1 MLNIRITLLILIA
14 FMSGIGVLVAILTR
28 PPAAPQQAI
37 YVNGVVITM
46 DAVNTVAEAVLVR
59 EGQIEAVGT
68 SDALLARIDDE
79 AVVVDLR
86 GRTLIPGFV
95 DAHGHFPG
103 SGQTVFSV
111 DLNSPP
117 IGSVT
122 DIGELIE
129 ELINFAGQRSDGWV
143 VGHGYDDTLLAEKR
157 HPTRDDLDRV
167 SMDRPVAIVHVSG
180 HLAVVNTVALGI
192 LGIDEST
199 PDPSGGVIVRDPQSA
214 DGRRPNG
221 VLEETAA
228 RSVWQYTLDLGVMD
242 GVRMTT
248 QAAAEYLSVGV
259 TTASAG
265 GMPITVAKL
274 LGVLSRLNQF
284 PQRVALFPLFEEVGE
299 DLLSG
304 EIVLDD
310 FADARV
316 SAPRVK
322 IIADGSIQGY
332 TGYLSEPYYV
342 PFKGDA
348 SYRGYPSV
356 QRDELFRQVAGL
368 FANRIQVAIHCN
380 GDASIDDGL
389 DAIEAAMNLH
399 PWAEARPLIIH
410 AQMTRL
416 DQIER
421 MAALGVTPSF
431 FSAHTYYWGDR
442 HAAIFMGPE
451 RAANM
456 SPARWALE
464 AGVRFS
470 SHLDTPVTP
479 MLPLQAVWS
488 QVNREST
495 AGVVIGPNQRIDRLS
510 ALRAVTIDAAWQV
523 FMDDE
528 IGSIEPGKRADLVVL
543 SDNPLSAE
551 NIRSIKVDRTIID
564 GATVYI
570 RP

>member
-1 MLNIRITLLILIA
+1 MNWRVTTLILIS
-14 FMSGIGVLVAILTR
+14 FITGLGVLVAILAR
-28 PPAAPQQAI
+28 PPAAPHHEL

-46 DAVNTVAEAVLVR
+46 DASNTVAEAVLVR
-59 EGQIEAVGT
+59 AGQIEAVG
-68 SDALLARIDDE
+68 SSEDLVSRIDDDT
-79 AVVVDLR
+79 VVVDLR
-86 GRTLIPGFV
+86 GRALMPGFI

-117 IGSVT
+117 IGRVT
-122 DIGELIE
+122 DMEGL
-129 ELINFAGQRSDGWV
+129 LGSLSAFAKQRRDGWV

-157 HPTRDDLDRV
+157 HPTRDDLDRI
-167 SMDRPVAIVHVSG
+167 STSRPVAIVHVSG
-180 HLAVVNTVALGI
+180 HLAVVNTVGLDI

-199 PDPSGGVIVRDPQSA
+199 PDPLGGVIVRDPLSA

-228 RSVWQYTLDLGVMD
+228 RAVWEYTLDLGVMD

-265 GMPITVAKL
+265 GMPTAVAKL
-274 LGVLSRLNQF
+274 LGLLSRLNQF

-299 DLLSG
+299 ALLS
-304 EIVLDD
+304 EELTLDA
-310 FADARV
+310 FAAGKV
-316 SAPRVK
+316 SVPRVK

-332 TGYLSEPYYV
+332 TGYLSEPYYA
-342 PFKGDA
+342 PFKGDPL
-348 SYRGYPSV
+348 YRGYPSV
-356 QRDELFRQVAGL
+356 PREELLRQVSGL
-368 FANRIQVAIHCN
+368 YERRIQVAIHCN

-389 DAIEAAMNLH
+389 DAIEAAMKAH
-399 PWAEARPLIIH
+399 PWPDARPLIIH

-442 HAAIFMGPE
+442 HAAIFMGPG

-488 QVNREST
+488 QISREST
-495 AGVVIGPNQRIDRLS
+495 AGVVIGPEQRIDRTS

-523 FMDDE
+523 FMDDK

-543 SDNPLSAE
+543 SDNPLTAGDV
-551 NIRSIKVDRTIID
+551 RSIKVDRTVID
-564 GATVYI
+564 GATVYS
-570 RP
+570 RL

>member
-1 MLNIRITLLILIA
+1 MNLRVTALILISFLA
-14 FMSGIGVLVAILTR
+14 GVAVLIAILVR
-28 PPAAPQQAI
+28 PPAAPEKAL
-37 YVNGVVITM
+37 YVNGVVLTM
-46 DAVNTVAEAVLVR
+46 DPLNTVTEAVLVQ
-59 EGQIEAVGT
+59 EGEIAAIGKS
-68 SDALLARIDDE
+68 SDLMSRVDE
-79 AVVVDLR
+79 DTLVVDLR
-86 GRTLIPGFV
+86 GRTLMPGFV

-103 SGQTVFSV
+103 SGQTVFSA

-117 IGSVT
+117 IGEVNNMA
-122 DIGELIE
+122 ELIAR
-129 ELINFAGQRSDGWV
+129 LGAFADRRSEGWI

-167 SMDRPVAIVHVSG
+167 SAERPVAIVHVSG
-180 HLAVVNTVALGI
+180 HLAVVNSAGLEI

-199 PDPSGGVIVRDPQSA
+199 VDPEGGVIVRDPLSA

-228 RSVWQYTLDLGVMD
+228 RALWEYTLDLGIMD
-242 GVRMTT
+242 GVKMTT

-265 GMPITVAKL
+265 GMPLSVAKL
-274 LGVLSRLNQF
+274 LGLLSSLNQF

-304 EIVLDD
+304 AVVLDTLG
-310 FADARV
+310 DARV
-316 SAPRVK
+316 SVPRVK

-332 TGYLSEPYYV
+332 TGYLSEPYYR

-348 SYRGYPSV
+348 AYRGYPSV
-356 QRDELFRQVAGL
+356 AREELFRQVAGL
-368 FANRIQVAIHCN
+368 YERRIQVAIHCN

-389 DAIEAAMNLH
+389 DAIAAAAQAY
-399 PWAEARPLIIH
+399 PWPEARPLIIH

-421 MAALGVTPSF
+421 MAELGVTPSF

-456 SPARWALE
+456 SPARWAQE

-470 SHLDTPVTP
+470 SHMDTPVTP

-495 AGVVIGPNQRIDRLS
+495 AGVVIGPGQTIDRLS

-523 FMDDE
+523 FMDDQ

-543 SDNPLSAE
+543 SDNPLTAVDM
-551 NIRSIKVDRTIID
+551 RSIKVDRTVID
-564 GATVYI
+564 GATVYS
-570 RP
+570 RL

>member
-1 MLNIRITLLILIA
+1 MNWRVTILILVA
-14 FMSGIGVLVAILTR
+14 LLGGFAVLFAIVTR
-28 PPAAPQQAI
+28 PIAAPHHEI
-37 YVNGVVITM
+37 YVNGTVLTM
-46 DAVNTVAEAVLVR
+46 DSESRIAEAVSVR
-59 EGQIEAVGT
+59 DGVIEAVGG
-68 SDALLARIDDE
+68 SEAMLAMVTDNTH
-79 AVVVDLR
+79 VVDLR
-86 GRTLIPGFV
+86 GRTLMPGFV

-117 IGSVT
+117 IGDVT
-122 DIGELIE
+122 DIEQL
-129 ELINFAGQRSDGWV
+129 LARLRDFAMKRTDGWV
-143 VGHGYDDTLLAEKR
+143 VGHGYDDTLLREKR

-167 SMDRPVAIVHVSG
+167 SGDRPVAVVHVSG
-180 HLAVVNTVALGI
+180 HLAVVNTAALAV

-199 PDPSGGVIVRDPQSA
+199 PDPEGGVIVRDPASA

-228 RSVWQYTLDLGVMD
+228 RAVWDHTLDLGVMD
-242 GVRMTT
+242 GLRMTT
-248 QAAAEYLSVGV
+248 QAAKEYLAVGV

-265 GMPITVAKL
+265 GMPSSVAQL
-274 LGVLSRLNQF
+274 LEFLSGLNQF
-284 PQRVALFPLFEEVGE
+284 SQRVALFPLFEEVG
-299 DLLSG
+299 DSLLSG
-304 EIVLDD
+304 ERSLAD
-310 FADARV
+310 FAGARV
-316 SAPRVK
+316 TVPRVK

-332 TGYLSEPYYV
+332 TGYLTEPYYV
-342 PFKGDA
+342 PYKGDA

-356 QRDELFRQVAGL
+356 PRDELFRQVKAL
-368 FANRIQVAIHCN
+368 YERRIPVAIHCN

-389 DAIEAAMNLH
+389 DAIEAAMAAH
-399 PWAEARPLIIH
+399 PWPEARPLIIH
-410 AQMTRL
+410 AQMTRR
-416 DQIER
+416 DQIDR
-421 MAALGVTPSF
+421 MAELGVTPSF

-456 SPARWALE
+456 SPARWALD

-488 QVNREST
+488 QVEREST
-495 AGVVIGPNQRIDRLS
+495 GGVVIGPGQRIGRMP

-523 FMDDE
+523 FMEDE

-543 SDNPLSAE
+543 SENPLTAE
-551 NIRSIKVDRTIID
+551 DLRGIKVDRTVID
-564 GATVYI
+564 GATVFA
-570 RP
+570 RL

>member
-1 MLNIRITLLILIA
+1 MNWRVTTLILA
-14 FMSGIGVLVAILTR
+14 SFMAGLGVLVAILVR
-28 PPAAPQQAI
+28 PPAAPHDEL
-37 YVNGVVITM
+37 YVNGIVITM
-46 DAVNTVAEAVLVR
+46 DASNTVAEAVLVR
-59 EGQIEAVGT
+59 AGQIEAVG
-68 SDALLARIDDE
+68 SSEDLVSRIDDDT
-79 AVVVDLR
+79 VVVDLR
-86 GRTLIPGFV
+86 GRALMPGFI

-117 IGSVT
+117 IGRVT
-122 DIGELIE
+122 DMEGL
-129 ELINFAGQRSDGWV
+129 LGSLSAFARQRRDGWV

-157 HPTRDDLDRV
+157 HPTRDDLDRI
-167 SMDRPVAIVHVSG
+167 STSRPVAIVHVSG
-180 HLAVVNTVALGI
+180 HLAVVNTVGLDI

-199 PDPSGGVIVRDPQSA
+199 PDPSGGVIVRDPLSA

-228 RSVWQYTLDLGVMD
+228 RAVWKYTLDLGVMD
-242 GVRMTT
+242 GLRMTT

-265 GMPITVAKL
+265 GMPTSVAKL
-274 LGVLSRLNQF
+274 LGLLSRLNQF

-299 DLLSG
+299 ALLS
-304 EIVLDD
+304 EELTLDA
-310 FADARV
+310 FAAGKV
-316 SAPRVK
+316 SVPRVK

-332 TGYLSEPYYV
+332 TGYLSEPYYA
-342 PFKGDA
+342 PFKGDPL
-348 SYRGYPSV
+348 YRGYPSV
-356 QRDELFRQVAGL
+356 PREELLRQVSGL
-368 FANRIQVAIHCN
+368 YEERIQVAIHCN

-389 DAIEAAMNLH
+389 DAIEAAMKAH
-399 PWAEARPLIIH
+399 PWPDARPLIIH

-442 HAAIFMGPE
+442 HAAIFMGPG

-488 QVNREST
+488 QISREST
-495 AGVVIGPNQRIDRLS
+495 AGVVIGPEQRIDRTS
-510 ALRAVTIDAAWQV
+510 ALRAITIDAAWQV
-523 FMDDE
+523 FMDDKV
-528 IGSIEPGKRADLVVL
+528 GSIEPGKRADLVVL
-543 SDNPLSAE
+543 SDNPLTAGDV
-551 NIRSIKVDRTIID
+551 RSIKVDRTVID
-564 GATVYI
+564 GATVYS
-570 RP
+570 RL

>member
-1 MLNIRITLLILIA
+1 MNWRVTLLISLA
-14 FMSGIGVLVAILTR
+14 LLGGFAVLFAIVTR
-28 PPAAPQQAI
+28 PIAAPPHEI
-37 YVNGVVITM
+37 YVNGTVLTM
-46 DAVNTVAEAVLVR
+46 DSDNRIAEAVSVR
-59 EGQIEAVGT
+59 DGVIDAVGG
-68 SDALLARIDDE
+68 SEAMLATATDITK
-79 AVVVDLR
+79 VVDLR

-117 IGSVT
+117 IGDVT
-122 DIGELIE
+122 DIQQLLVRLTDFGLRRE
-129 ELINFAGQRSDGWV
+129 GGWL
-143 VGHGYDDTLLAEKR
+143 VGHGYDDTLLREKR
-157 HPTRDDLDRV
+157 HPTRDDLDQV
-167 SMDRPVAIVHVSG
+167 SPDRPVAVVHVSG
-180 HLAVVNTVALGI
+180 HLAVVNSAALMV

-199 PDPSGGVIVRDPQSA
+199 PDPEGGVIVRDPASA

-228 RSVWQYTLDLGVMD
+228 RAVWEHTLDLGVMD
-242 GVRMTT
+242 GLRMTT
-248 QAAAEYLSVGV
+248 QAAKEYLSVGV

-265 GMPITVAKL
+265 GMPSAVARL
-274 LGVLSRLNQF
+274 LGFLSGLNQF
-284 PQRVALFPLFEEVGE
+284 SQRVALFPLFEEVG
-299 DLLSG
+299 DSLLSG
-304 EIVLDD
+304 ERALAD
-310 FADARV
+310 FAGARV
-316 SAPRVK
+316 SVPRVK

-356 QRDELFRQVAGL
+356 PRDELFRQVAGL
-368 FANRIQVAIHCN
+368 YERQIPVAIHCN

-389 DAIEAAMNLH
+389 DAIEAAMEAH
-399 PWAEARPLIIH
+399 PWPDARPLIIH
-410 AQMTRL
+410 AQMTRK

-442 HAAIFMGPE
+442 HAGIFMGPD

-456 SPARWALE
+456 SPARWALD

-488 QVNREST
+488 QVEREST
-495 AGVVIGPNQRIDRLS
+495 GGVVIGPAQRIGRMP

-528 IGSIEPGKRADLVVL
+528 IGSIELGKRADLVVL
-543 SDNPLSAE
+543 SENPLTAQD
-551 NIRSIKVDRTIID
+551 IRGIKVDRTVID
-564 GATVYI
+564 GATVYA
-570 RP
+570 RL

>member
-1 MLNIRITLLILIA
+1 MNWRVTTLILIS
-14 FMSGIGVLVAILTR
+14 FITGLGVLVAILAR
-28 PPAAPQQAI
+28 PPAAPHHEL

-46 DAVNTVAEAVLVR
+46 DASNTVAEAVLVR
-59 EGQIEAVGT
+59 AGQIEAVG
-68 SDALLARIDDE
+68 SSEDLVSRIDDDT
-79 AVVVDLR
+79 VVVDLR
-86 GRTLIPGFV
+86 GRALMPGFI

-117 IGSVT
+117 IGRVT
-122 DIGELIE
+122 DMEGL
-129 ELINFAGQRSDGWV
+129 LGSLSAFAKQRRDGWV

-157 HPTRDDLDRV
+157 HPTRDDLDRI
-167 SMDRPVAIVHVSG
+167 STSRPVAIVHVSG
-180 HLAVVNTVALGI
+180 HLAVVNTVGLDI

-199 PDPSGGVIVRDPQSA
+199 PDPLGGVIVRDPLSA

-228 RSVWQYTLDLGVMD
+228 RAVWEYTLDLGVMD

-265 GMPITVAKL
+265 GMPTSVAKL
-274 LGVLSRLNQF
+274 LGLLSRLNQF

-299 DLLSG
+299 ALLS
-304 EIVLDD
+304 EELTLDA
-310 FADARV
+310 FAAGKV
-316 SAPRVK
+316 SVPRVK

-332 TGYLSEPYYV
+332 TGYLSDPYYA
-342 PFKGDA
+342 PFKGDPL
-348 SYRGYPSV
+348 YRGYPSV
-356 QRDELFRQVAGL
+356 PREELLRQVSGL
-368 FANRIQVAIHCN
+368 YERRIQVAIHCN

-389 DAIEAAMNLH
+389 DAIEAAMKAH
-399 PWAEARPLIIH
+399 PWPDARPLIIH

-442 HAAIFMGPE
+442 HAAIFMGPG

-488 QVNREST
+488 QISREST
-495 AGVVIGPNQRIDRLS
+495 AGVVIGPEQRIDRTS

-523 FMDDE
+523 FMDDK

-543 SDNPLSAE
+543 SDNPLTAGDV
-551 NIRSIKVDRTIID
+551 RSIKVDRTVID
-564 GATVYI
+564 GATVYS
-570 RP
+570 RL

>member
-1 MLNIRITLLILIA
+1 MNWRVTLLISLA
-14 FMSGIGVLVAILTR
+14 LLGGFAVLFAIVTR
-28 PPAAPQQAI
+28 PIAAPPHEI
-37 YVNGVVITM
+37 YVNGTVLTM
-46 DAVNTVAEAVLVR
+46 DSDNRIAEAVSVR
-59 EGQIEAVGT
+59 DGVIDAVGG
-68 SDALLARIDDE
+68 SEAMLATATDITK
-79 AVVVDLR
+79 VVDLR

-117 IGSVT
+117 IGDVT
-122 DIGELIE
+122 DIQQLLVRLTDFGLRRE
-129 ELINFAGQRSDGWV
+129 GGWL
-143 VGHGYDDTLLAEKR
+143 VGHGYDDTLLREKR
-157 HPTRDDLDRV
+157 HPTRDDLDQV
-167 SMDRPVAIVHVSG
+167 SPDRPVAVVHVSG
-180 HLAVVNTVALGI
+180 HLAVVNSAALMV

-199 PDPSGGVIVRDPQSA
+199 PDPEGGVIVRDPASA

-228 RSVWQYTLDLGVMD
+228 RAVWEHTLDLGVMD
-242 GVRMTT
+242 GLRMTT
-248 QAAAEYLSVGV
+248 QAAKEYLSVGV

-265 GMPITVAKL
+265 GMPSAVAQL
-274 LGVLSRLNQF
+274 LGFLSGLNQF
-284 PQRVALFPLFEEVGE
+284 SQRVALFPLFEEVG
-299 DLLSG
+299 DSLLSG
-304 EIVLDD
+304 ERALAD
-310 FADARV
+310 FAGARV
-316 SAPRVK
+316 SVPRVK

-356 QRDELFRQVAGL
+356 PRDELFRQVAGL
-368 FANRIQVAIHCN
+368 YERQIPVAIHCN

-389 DAIEAAMNLH
+389 DAIEAAMEAH
-399 PWAEARPLIIH
+399 PWPDARPLIIH
-410 AQMTRL
+410 AQMTRK

-442 HAAIFMGPE
+442 HAGIFMGPD

-456 SPARWALE
+456 SPARWALD

-488 QVNREST
+488 QVEREST
-495 AGVVIGPNQRIDRLS
+495 GGVVIGPAQRIGRMP

-543 SDNPLSAE
+543 SENPLTAQD
-551 NIRSIKVDRTIID
+551 IRGIKVDRTVID
-564 GATVYI
+564 GATVYA
-570 RP
+570 RL

>member
-1 MLNIRITLLILIA
+1 MNWRVTTLILIS
-14 FMSGIGVLVAILTR
+14 FITGLGVLVAILAR
-28 PPAAPQQAI
+28 PPAAPHHEL

-46 DAVNTVAEAVLVR
+46 DASNTVAEAVLVR
-59 EGQIEAVGT
+59 AGQIEAVG
-68 SDALLARIDDE
+68 SSEDLVSRIDDDT
-79 AVVVDLR
+79 VVVDLR
-86 GRTLIPGFV
+86 GRALMPGFI

-117 IGSVT
+117 IGRVT
-122 DIGELIE
+122 DMEGL
-129 ELINFAGQRSDGWV
+129 LGSLSAFAKQRRDGWV

-157 HPTRDDLDRV
+157 HPTRDDLDRI
-167 SMDRPVAIVHVSG
+167 STSRPVAIVHVSG
-180 HLAVVNTVALGI
+180 HLAVVNTVGLDI

-199 PDPSGGVIVRDPQSA
+199 PDPLGGVIVRDPLSA

-228 RSVWQYTLDLGVMD
+228 RAVWEYTLDLGVMD

-265 GMPITVAKL
+265 GMPTSVAKL
-274 LGVLSRLNQF
+274 LGLLSRLNQF

-299 DLLSG
+299 ALLS
-304 EIVLDD
+304 EELTLDA
-310 FADARV
+310 FAAGKV
-316 SAPRVK
+316 SVPRVK

-332 TGYLSEPYYV
+332 TGYLSEPYYA
-342 PFKGDA
+342 PFKGDPL
-348 SYRGYPSV
+348 YRGYPSV
-356 QRDELFRQVAGL
+356 PREELLRQVSGL
-368 FANRIQVAIHCN
+368 YERRIQVAIHCN

-389 DAIEAAMNLH
+389 DAIEAAMKAH
-399 PWAEARPLIIH
+399 PWPDARPLIIH

-442 HAAIFMGPE
+442 HAAIFMGPG

-488 QVNREST
+488 QISREST
-495 AGVVIGPNQRIDRLS
+495 TGVVIGPEQRIDRTS

-523 FMDDE
+523 FMDDK

-543 SDNPLSAE
+543 SDNPLTAGDV
-551 NIRSIKVDRTIID
+551 RSIKVDRTVID
-564 GATVYI
+564 GATVYS
-570 RP
+570 RL

>member
-1 MLNIRITLLILIA
+1 MNLRVSILISLS
-14 FMSGIGVLVAILTR
+14 FIVGIGVFFAILTR
-28 PPAAPQQAI
+28 PPVAPEQEV
-37 YVNGVVITM
+37 YVNGVVLTM
-46 DAVNTVAEAVLVR
+46 DAENTIAEAVLIR
-59 EGQIEAVGT
+59 GGQIEAVG
-68 SDALLARIDDE
+68 SSEALLSQVDDDT
-79 AVVVDLR
+79 VIVDLR
-86 GRTLIPGFV
+86 GRALIPGFV

-122 DIGELIE
+122 TMGELIE
-129 ELINFAGQRSDGWV
+129 GLSDFAKVRTDGWV

-157 HPTRDDLDRV
+157 HPTRDDLDQV
-167 SMDRPVAIVHVSG
+167 STERPVAIVHVSG
-180 HLAVVNTVALGI
+180 HLAVVNTVALEI

-199 PDPSGGVIVRDPQSA
+199 PDPAGGVIVRDPRSA

-248 QAAAEYLSVGV
+248 QAAAEYLAVGV

-265 GMPITVAKL
+265 GMPTTVAKL
-274 LGVLSRLNQF
+274 LGFLSRLNQF

-299 DLLSG
+299 SLLSG
-304 EIVLDD
+304 ELALDA
-310 FADARV
+310 FAGARV
-316 SAPRVK
+316 SVPRVK

-342 PFKGDA
+342 PFKGDPA
-348 SYRGYPSV
+348 YRGYPSV
-356 QRDELFRQVAGL
+356 KREDLFRQVAGL
-368 FANRIQVAIHCN
+368 YANRIQVAIHCN

-389 DAIEAAMNLH
+389 DAIEAAMKQH
-399 PWAEARPLIIH
+399 PWPEARPLIIH

-416 DQIER
+416 DQIQR

-456 SPARWALE
+456 SPARWALD

-479 MLPLQAVWS
+479 MLPLQAIWS

-495 AGVVIGPNQRIDRLS
+495 SGVVIGPNQRIDRLS

-523 FMDDE
+523 FMDDQ

-551 NIRSIKVDRTIID
+551 NIRSIKVDRTVID
-564 GATVYI
+564 GATVYS
-570 RP
+570 RL

>member
-1 MLNIRITLLILIA
+1 MNWRVTTLISISFITGL
-14 FMSGIGVLVAILTR
+14 GVLVAILAR
-28 PPAAPQQAI
+28 PPAAPHHEL

-46 DAVNTVAEAVLVR
+46 DASNTVAGAVLVR
-59 EGQIEAVGT
+59 AGQIEAVG
-68 SDALLARIDDE
+68 SSEDLVSRIDDDT
-79 AVVVDLR
+79 VVVDLR
-86 GRTLIPGFV
+86 GRALMPGFI

-117 IGSVT
+117 IGRVT
-122 DIGELIE
+122 DMEGL
-129 ELINFAGQRSDGWV
+129 LGSLSAFAMQRRDGWV

-157 HPTRDDLDRV
+157 HPTRDDLDRI
-167 SMDRPVAIVHVSG
+167 STSRPVAIVHVSG
-180 HLAVVNTVALGI
+180 HLAVVNTVGLDI

-199 PDPSGGVIVRDPQSA
+199 PDPLGGVIVRDPLSA

-228 RSVWQYTLDLGVMD
+228 RAVWEYTLDLGVMD
-242 GVRMTT
+242 GLRMTT

-265 GMPITVAKL
+265 GMPTSVAKL
-274 LGVLSRLNQF
+274 LGLLSRLNQF

-299 DLLSG
+299 ALLS
-304 EIVLDD
+304 EELTLDA
-310 FADARV
+310 FAAGKV
-316 SAPRVK
+316 SVPRVK

-332 TGYLSEPYYV
+332 TGYLSEPYYA
-342 PFKGDA
+342 PFKGDPL
-348 SYRGYPSV
+348 YRGYPSV
-356 QRDELFRQVAGL
+356 PREELLRQVSGL
-368 FANRIQVAIHCN
+368 YERRIQVAIHCN

-389 DAIEAAMNLH
+389 DAIEAAMKAH
-399 PWAEARPLIIH
+399 PWPDARPLIIH

-442 HAAIFMGPE
+442 HAAIFMGPG

-456 SPARWALE
+456 SPARWALA
-464 AGVRFS
+464 AGVRFR

-488 QVNREST
+488 QISREST
-495 AGVVIGPNQRIDRLS
+495 AGVVIGPEQRIDRTS

-523 FMDDE
+523 FMDDK

-543 SDNPLSAE
+543 SDNPLTAGDV
-551 NIRSIKVDRTIID
+551 RSIKVDRTVID
-564 GATVYI
+564 GATVYS
-570 RP
+570 RL

>member
-1 MLNIRITLLILIA
+1 
-14 FMSGIGVLVAILTR
+14 MSWRVGVLVLVAFLGGLGVLLAIVTR
-28 PPAAPQQAI
+28 PVAAPPHEI
-37 YVNGVVITM
+37 YINGHVLTM
-46 DAVNTVAEAVLVR
+46 DAADTIAEAVSVKN
-59 EGQIEAVGT
+59 GQIDAVGRSEMLLELADEQT
-68 SDALLARIDDE
+68 SI
-79 AVVVDLR
+79 VDLR
-86 GRTLIPGFV
+86 GRTLMPGFI

-103 SGQTVFSV
+103 SGQTVFSA

-117 IGSVT
+117 IGDIT
-122 DIGELIE
+122 DLTQLIDR
-129 ELINFAGQRSDGWV
+129 LRQFAAARGDGWV

-167 SMDRPVAIVHVSG
+167 SAERPVAVVHVSG
-180 HLAVVNTVALGI
+180 HLAVVNSVALAE

-199 PDPSGGVIVRDPQSA
+199 PDPEGGVIVRDAGSA

-228 RSVWQYTLDLGVMD
+228 RAVWEHTLDLSMMD
-242 GVRMTT
+242 ALRMTT
-248 QAAAEYLSVGV
+248 QAAEEYLEVGV

-265 GMPITVAKL
+265 GMPATVASL
-274 LGVLSRLNQF
+274 LGVLSNWNQF

-299 DLLSG
+299 ALFSG
-304 EIVLDD
+304 ETVLEQ
-310 FADARV
+310 FEAGKV

-332 TGYLSEPYYV
+332 TGYLTEPYYV

-356 QRDELFRQVAGL
+356 AREALFRQVAGL
-368 FANRIQVAIHCN
+368 YQRRIQVAIHCN

-389 DAIEAAMNLH
+389 DAIEAAMAAH
-399 PWAEARPLIIH
+399 PWPDARPLIIH
-410 AQMTRL
+410 AQMTRK
-416 DQIER
+416 DQIDR
-421 MAALGVTPSF
+421 MAAMGVTPSF

-456 SPARWALE
+456 SPARWAID

-488 QVNREST
+488 QVERRST
-495 AGVVIGPNQRIDRLS
+495 GGVVIGPAQRIERLP
-510 ALRAVTIDAAWQV
+510 ALRAVTIDATWQV
-523 FMDDE
+523 FMDDQV
-528 IGSIEPGKRADLVVL
+528 GSIEPGKRADLVVL
-543 SDNPLSAE
+543 SDNPLTAPDV
-551 NIRSIKVDRTIID
+551 RSIKVDRTVID
-564 GATVYI
+564 GATVYQ
-570 RP
+570 RL

>member
-1 MLNIRITLLILIA
+1 MNWRVTTLILIS
-14 FMSGIGVLVAILTR
+14 FITGLGVLVAILAR
-28 PPAAPQQAI
+28 PPAAPHHEL

-46 DAVNTVAEAVLVR
+46 DASNTVAEAVLVR
-59 EGQIEAVGT
+59 AGQIEAVG
-68 SDALLARIDDE
+68 SSEDLVSRIDDDT
-79 AVVVDLR
+79 VVVDLR
-86 GRTLIPGFV
+86 GRALMPGFI

-117 IGSVT
+117 IGRVT
-122 DIGELIE
+122 DMEGL
-129 ELINFAGQRSDGWV
+129 LGSLSAFAKQRRDGWV

-157 HPTRDDLDRV
+157 HPTRYDLDRI
-167 SMDRPVAIVHVSG
+167 STSRPVAIVHVSG
-180 HLAVVNTVALGI
+180 HLAVVNTVGLDI

-199 PDPSGGVIVRDPQSA
+199 PDPLGGVIVRDPLSA

-228 RSVWQYTLDLGVMD
+228 RAVWEYTLDLGVMD

-265 GMPITVAKL
+265 GMPTSVAKL
-274 LGVLSRLNQF
+274 LGLLSRLNQF

-299 DLLSG
+299 ALLS
-304 EIVLDD
+304 EELTLDA
-310 FADARV
+310 FAAGKV
-316 SAPRVK
+316 SVPRVK

-332 TGYLSEPYYV
+332 TGYLSEPYYA
-342 PFKGDA
+342 PFKGDPL
-348 SYRGYPSV
+348 YRGYPSV
-356 QRDELFRQVAGL
+356 PREELLRQVSGL
-368 FANRIQVAIHCN
+368 YERRIQVAIHCN

-389 DAIEAAMNLH
+389 DAIEAAMKAH
-399 PWAEARPLIIH
+399 PWPDARPLIIH

-442 HAAIFMGPE
+442 HAAIFMGPG

-488 QVNREST
+488 QISREST
-495 AGVVIGPNQRIDRLS
+495 AGVVIGPEQRIDRTS

-523 FMDDE
+523 FMDDK

-543 SDNPLSAE
+543 SDNPLTAGDV
-551 NIRSIKVDRTIID
+551 RSIKVDRTVID
-564 GATVYI
+564 GATVYS
-570 RP
+570 RL

>member
-1 MLNIRITLLILIA
+1 MNWRVTTLILA
-14 FMSGIGVLVAILTR
+14 SFMAGLGVLVAILVR
-28 PPAAPQQAI
+28 PPAAPYDEL
-37 YVNGVVITM
+37 YVNGIVITM
-46 DAVNTVAEAVLVR
+46 DASNTVAEAVLVR
-59 EGQIEAVGT
+59 AGQIEAVG
-68 SDALLARIDDE
+68 SSEDLVSRIDDDT
-79 AVVVDLR
+79 VVVDLR
-86 GRTLIPGFV
+86 GRALMPGFI

-117 IGSVT
+117 IGRVT
-122 DIGELIE
+122 DMEGL
-129 ELINFAGQRSDGWV
+129 LGSLSAFAKQRRDGWV

-157 HPTRDDLDRV
+157 HPTRDDLDRI
-167 SMDRPVAIVHVSG
+167 STSRPVAIAHVSG
-180 HLAVVNTVALGI
+180 HLAVVNTVGLDI

-199 PDPSGGVIVRDPQSA
+199 PDPSGGVIVRDPLSA

-228 RSVWQYTLDLGVMD
+228 RAVWKYTLDLGVMD
-242 GVRMTT
+242 GLRMTT

-265 GMPITVAKL
+265 GMPTSVAKL
-274 LGVLSRLNQF
+274 LGLLSRLNQF

-299 DLLSG
+299 ALLS
-304 EIVLDD
+304 EELTLDA
-310 FADARV
+310 FAAGKV
-316 SAPRVK
+316 SVPRVK

-332 TGYLSEPYYV
+332 TGYLSEPYYA
-342 PFKGDA
+342 PFKGDPL
-348 SYRGYPSV
+348 YRGYPSV
-356 QRDELFRQVAGL
+356 PREELLRQVSGL
-368 FANRIQVAIHCN
+368 YEERIQVAIHCN

-389 DAIEAAMNLH
+389 DAIEAAMKAH
-399 PWAEARPLIIH
+399 PWPDARPLIIH

-442 HAAIFMGPE
+442 HAAIFMGPG

-488 QVNREST
+488 QISREST
-495 AGVVIGPNQRIDRLS
+495 AGVVIGPEQRIDRTS
-510 ALRAVTIDAAWQV
+510 ALRAITIDAAWQV
-523 FMDDE
+523 FMDDKV
-528 IGSIEPGKRADLVVL
+528 GSIEPGKRADLVVL
-543 SDNPLSAE
+543 SDNPLTAGDV
-551 NIRSIKVDRTIID
+551 RSIKVDRTVID
-564 GATVYI
+564 GATVYS
-570 RP
+570 RL

>member
-1 MLNIRITLLILIA
+1 MNWRVTTLISISFITGL
-14 FMSGIGVLVAILTR
+14 GVLVAILAR
-28 PPAAPQQAI
+28 PPAAPHHEL

-46 DAVNTVAEAVLVR
+46 DASNTVAEAVLVR
-59 EGQIEAVGT
+59 AGQIEAVG
-68 SDALLARIDDE
+68 SSEDLVSRIDDDT
-79 AVVVDLR
+79 VVVDLR
-86 GRTLIPGFV
+86 GRALMPGFI

-117 IGSVT
+117 IGRVT
-122 DIGELIE
+122 DMEGL
-129 ELINFAGQRSDGWV
+129 LGSLSAFAMQRRDGWV

-157 HPTRDDLDRV
+157 HPTRDDLDRI
-167 SMDRPVAIVHVSG
+167 STSRPVAIVHVSG
-180 HLAVVNTVALGI
+180 HLAVVNTVGLDI

-199 PDPSGGVIVRDPQSA
+199 PDPLGGVIVRDPLSA

-228 RSVWQYTLDLGVMD
+228 RAVWEYTLDLGVMD
-242 GVRMTT
+242 GLRMTT

-265 GMPITVAKL
+265 GMPTSVAKL
-274 LGVLSRLNQF
+274 LGLLSRLNQF

-299 DLLSG
+299 ALLS
-304 EIVLDD
+304 EELTLDA
-310 FADARV
+310 FAAGKV
-316 SAPRVK
+316 SVPRVK

-332 TGYLSEPYYV
+332 TGYLSEPYYS
-342 PFKGDA
+342 PFKGDPL
-348 SYRGYPSV
+348 YRGYPSV
-356 QRDELFRQVAGL
+356 PREELLRQVSGL
-368 FANRIQVAIHCN
+368 YEKRIQVAIHCN

-389 DAIEAAMNLH
+389 DAIEAAMKAH
-399 PWAEARPLIIH
+399 PWPDARPLIIH

-442 HAAIFMGPE
+442 HAAIFMGPG

-488 QVNREST
+488 QISREST
-495 AGVVIGPNQRIDRLS
+495 AGVVIGPEQRIDRTS

-523 FMDDE
+523 FMDDK

-543 SDNPLSAE
+543 SDNPLTAGDV
-551 NIRSIKVDRTIID
+551 RSIKVDRTVID
-564 GATVYI
+564 GATVYS
-570 RP
+570 RL

>member
-1 MLNIRITLLILIA
+1 MNWRVTILILFA
-14 FMSGIGVLVAILTR
+14 LLGGFAVLFAIVTR
-28 PPAAPQQAI
+28 PIAAPHHEI
-37 YVNGVVITM
+37 YLNGTVLTM
-46 DAVNTVAEAVLVR
+46 DSESRIAEAVSVR
-59 EGQIEAVGT
+59 DGVIEAVGG
-68 SDALLARIDDE
+68 SEAMLAMVTDSTQL
-79 AVVVDLR
+79 VDLR
-86 GRTLIPGFV
+86 GRTLMPGFV

-117 IGSVT
+117 IGDVT
-122 DIGELIE
+122 DIEQL
-129 ELINFAGQRSDGWV
+129 LARLSDFAMKRTDGWA
-143 VGHGYDDTLLAEKR
+143 VGHGYDDTLLRERR

-167 SMDRPVAIVHVSG
+167 SQDRPVAIVHVSG
-180 HLAVVNTVALGI
+180 HLVVVNTAALEV

-199 PDPSGGVIVRDPQSA
+199 PDPEGGVIVRDPASA

-228 RSVWQYTLDLGVMD
+228 RAVWDHTLDLGVMD
-242 GVRMTT
+242 GLRMTT
-248 QAAAEYLSVGV
+248 QAAKEYLAVGV

-265 GMPITVAKL
+265 GMPSAVAEL
-274 LGVLSRLNQF
+274 LGFLSGLNQF
-284 PQRVALFPLFEEVGE
+284 SQRVALFPLFEEVGE
-299 DLLSG
+299 SLLSG
-304 EIVLDD
+304 ERSLAD
-310 FADARV
+310 FAGARV
-316 SAPRVK
+316 SVPRVK

-348 SYRGYPSV
+348 NYRGYPSV
-356 QRDELFRQVAGL
+356 LRDELFRQVEAL
-368 FANRIQVAIHCN
+368 YERRIPVAIHCN

-389 DAIEAAMNLH
+389 DAIEAAMAAN
-399 PWAEARPLIIH
+399 PWPEARPLIIH
-410 AQMTRL
+410 AQMTRK
-416 DQIER
+416 DQIDR
-421 MAALGVTPSF
+421 MAQLGVTPSF

-456 SPARWALE
+456 SPARWALD

-488 QVNREST
+488 QVEREST
-495 AGVVIGPNQRIDRLS
+495 GGAVIGPAQRIGRMP

-523 FMDDE
+523 FMEDE
-528 IGSIEPGKRADLVVL
+528 IGSIESGKRADLVVL
-543 SDNPLSAE
+543 SENPLTAE
-551 NIRSIKVDRTIID
+551 DIRGIKVDRTVID
-564 GATVYI
+564 GATVYA
-570 RP
+570 RL

>member
-1 MLNIRITLLILIA
+1 MSWRVGIL
-14 FMSGIGVLVAILTR
+14 VLVAFLGGLGVLMAIVTR
-28 PPAAPQQAI
+28 PVAAPPHEL
-37 YVNGVVITM
+37 YVNGHVLTM
-46 DAVNTVAEAVLVR
+46 DAADTVAEAVSVR
-59 EGQIEAVGT
+59 NGQIEAVGRSEVLLELADEQT
-68 SDALLARIDDE
+68 S
-79 AVVVDLR
+79 VVDLR
-86 GRTLIPGFV
+86 GRTLMPGFI

-103 SGQTVFSV
+103 SGQTVFSA

-117 IGSVT
+117 IG
-122 DIGELIE
+122 DI
-129 ELINFAGQRSDGWV
+129 INLPQLVDRLQQFAAARGDGWI

-167 SMDRPVAIVHVSG
+167 SAVRPVAVVHVSG
-180 HLAVVNTVALGI
+180 HLAVVNSVALAE

-199 PDPSGGVIVRDPQSA
+199 PDPEGGVIVRDAGSA

-228 RSVWQYTLDLGVMD
+228 RAVWEHTLDLSMMD
-242 GVRMTT
+242 ALRMTT
-248 QAAAEYLSVGV
+248 QAAEEYLAVGV

-265 GMPITVAKL
+265 GMPTSVARL
-274 LGVLSRLNQF
+274 LGVLSNWNQF

-299 DLLSG
+299 ALFSG
-304 EIVLDD
+304 ETALEQ
-310 FADARV
+310 FEAGRV

-332 TGYLSEPYYV
+332 TGYLTEPYYV
-342 PFKGDA
+342 PFKGDT

-356 QRDELFRQVAGL
+356 SREALFRQVAGL
-368 FANRIQVAIHCN
+368 YQRRIQVAIHCN

-389 DAIEAAMNLH
+389 DAIEAAMAEY
-399 PWAEARPLIIH
+399 PWPDARPLIIH
-410 AQMTRL
+410 AQMTRK
-416 DQIER
+416 DQIDR
-421 MAALGVTPSF
+421 MAAMGVTPSF

-442 HAAIFMGPE
+442 HSAIFMGPE

-456 SPARWALE
+456 SPGRWAMD

-488 QVNREST
+488 QVERRST
-495 AGVVIGPNQRIDRLS
+495 GGVVIGPAQRIERLP

-523 FMDDE
+523 FMDDQV
-528 IGSIEPGKRADLVVL
+528 GSIEPGKRADLVVL
-543 SDNPLSAE
+543 SDNPL
-551 NIRSIKVDRTIID
+551 NVPDVRSIKVDRTVID
-564 GATVYI
+564 GATVYQ
-570 RP
+570 RL

>member
-1 MLNIRITLLILIA
+1 MNWRVTTLILIS
-14 FMSGIGVLVAILTR
+14 FITGLGVLVAILAR
-28 PPAAPQQAI
+28 PPAAPHHEL

-46 DAVNTVAEAVLVR
+46 DASNTVAEAVLVR
-59 EGQIEAVGT
+59 AGQIEAVG
-68 SDALLARIDDE
+68 SSEDLVSRIDDDT
-79 AVVVDLR
+79 VVVDLR
-86 GRTLIPGFV
+86 GRALMPGFI

-117 IGSVT
+117 IGRVT
-122 DIGELIE
+122 DMEGL
-129 ELINFAGQRSDGWV
+129 LGSLSAFAKQRRDGWV

-157 HPTRDDLDRV
+157 HPTRDDLDRI
-167 SMDRPVAIVHVSG
+167 STSRPVAIVHVSG
-180 HLAVVNTVALGI
+180 HLAVVNTVGLDI

-199 PDPSGGVIVRDPQSA
+199 PDPLGGVIVRDPLSA

-228 RSVWQYTLDLGVMD
+228 RAVWEYTLDLGVMD

-265 GMPITVAKL
+265 GMPTSVAKL
-274 LGVLSRLNQF
+274 LGLLSRLNQF

-299 DLLSG
+299 ALLS
-304 EIVLDD
+304 EELTLDA
-310 FADARV
+310 FAAGKV
-316 SAPRVK
+316 SVPRVK

-332 TGYLSEPYYV
+332 TGYLSEPYYA
-342 PFKGDA
+342 PFKGDPL
-348 SYRGYPSV
+348 YRGYPSV
-356 QRDELFRQVAGL
+356 PREELLRQVSGL
-368 FANRIQVAIHCN
+368 YEKRIQVAIHCN

-389 DAIEAAMNLH
+389 DAIEAAMKAH
-399 PWAEARPLIIH
+399 PWPDARPLIIH

-442 HAAIFMGPE
+442 HAAIFMGPG

-488 QVNREST
+488 QISREST
-495 AGVVIGPNQRIDRLS
+495 AGVVIGPEQRIDRTS

-523 FMDDE
+523 FMDDK

-543 SDNPLSAE
+543 SDNPLTAGDV
-551 NIRSIKVDRTIID
+551 RSIKVDRTVID
-564 GATVYI
+564 GATVYS
-570 RP
+570 RL